1 MPRIKSPVETKNK
14 QSSLSEIEYVQAPPR
29 SPYFEFSN
37 MMKEKLHGYC
47 PGIGYNEMYSLISQI
62 WMQIDSKTKE
72 RAVANHKQ
80 TKILY
85 QKLTGLKETDYKIV
99 ANNKKSMM
107 EQQDIDMFKLHE
119 MSSEFEDQHVHLE
132 DLSKK

>member
-14 QSSLSEIEYVQAPPR
+14 QSSLSEIECVQAPPR

-37 MMKEKLHGYC
+37 MMKEKILVFC

-85 QKLTGLKETDYKIV
+85 QKLTGFKETDYKIV
-99 ANNKKSMM
+99 ASNKKSMM

-119 MSSEFEDQHVHLE
+119 MSSEFEDEHVHLE